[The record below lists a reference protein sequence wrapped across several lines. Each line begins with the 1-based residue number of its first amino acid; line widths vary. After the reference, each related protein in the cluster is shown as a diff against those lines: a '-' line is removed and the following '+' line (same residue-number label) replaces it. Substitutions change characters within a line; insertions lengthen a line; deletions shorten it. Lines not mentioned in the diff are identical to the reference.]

1 MSATDPPTRARR
13 VLPSMSPQDRRS
25 RLRPDA
31 ECAVLVDVGALGGDA
46 ADGVT
51 IALDKSFRSRLTV
64 PEGVL
69 ARS

>member
-1 MSATDPPTRARR
+1 
-13 VLPSMSPQDRRS
+13 MSPQDRRS